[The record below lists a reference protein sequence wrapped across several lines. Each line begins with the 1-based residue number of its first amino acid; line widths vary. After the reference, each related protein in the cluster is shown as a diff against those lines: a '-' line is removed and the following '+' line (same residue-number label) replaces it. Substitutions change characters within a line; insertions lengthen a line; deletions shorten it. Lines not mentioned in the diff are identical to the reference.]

1 MIQAEAQIL
10 LYLADH
16 EGNLEMYISKPFEY
30 EDATVPDY
38 KRYACKAL
46 QECCEQALEDHN
58 IRIPKDATLTS
69 LLSIVERNSGMEITI
84 YISGTT
90 NKHCLEKLELDDIAP
105 EPLCSERAMEIFE
118 EWVEKLRENLRQGL
132 ESGRLPLGEDF
143 EMPEDLGYYTTFEM
157 GPTKEQKAKLHG
169 CLGNQWEVPI
179 CL

>member
-16 EGNLEMYISKPFEY
+16 EGNMEIYLSKPFEY
-30 EDATVPDY
+30 EGATVPDY

-58 IRIPKDATLTS
+58 IRIPKDATPTPLP
-69 LLSIVERNSGMEITI
+69 SIVERNLGMETTI
-84 YISGTT
+84 FSGTT

-105 EPLCSERAMEIFE
+105 EP
-118 EWVEKLRENLRQGL
+118 
-132 ESGRLPLGEDF
+132 
-143 EMPEDLGYYTTFEM
+143 
-157 GPTKEQKAKLHG
+157 
-169 CLGNQWEVPI
+169 I